1 MAESSGEK
9 TEEPTHKRLT
19 DARKKGQVAMSRDM
33 TAAAVFIALFMV
45 LSLSAESWV
54 GGLLAHMKTA
64 LEMATSEPTVV
75 PQLKRGL
82 AAMKDALMAPLIS
95 AVVAAIGLGFLQT
108 GGLFAFEAL
117 KPDPQKLMPDLKRVV
132 STQSLVE
139 MVKGFVKITLA
150 GAVAYAAM
158 EPLMRSLTQ
167 LSGASPRELLVLLG
181 HASGRLGQWMVLVVV
196 AVGFGDFL
204 WQRHKYMKDMRM
216 SREEVKREY
225 KEQEGDPH
233 HKQERMRL
241 HKELLQQRMLNQ
253 VRKADF
259 VVVNPDH
266 IAVAIRYDKD
276 SQEAPVVV
284 AKGERILAQKIKEIA
299 RESGVPIFRDVSL
312 ARALRDV
319 EEGDEIPEALYEA
332 VAEILRVVYSG
343 SSPSS
348 AAAPPVARSEEAAE
362 PEKPPPAG
370 PMGWH
375 RA

>member
-33 TAAAVFIALFMV
+33 TAAGVFVALFMA
-45 LSLSAESWV
+45 LSLTAGSWV

-82 AAMKDALMAPLIS
+82 AAMQGALLAPLI
-95 AVVAAIGLGFLQT
+95 AAMAAAIALGFLQS
-108 GGLFAFEAL
+108 GGLFSVEAL
-117 KPDPQKLMPDLKRVV
+117 KFDPQKLMPDFKKVV
-132 STQSLVE
+132 SMQSLVE

-167 LSGASPRELLVLLG
+167 LSGASPRELLVVIG

-196 AVGFGDFL
+196 AIGFGDFL
-204 WQRHKYMKDMRM
+204 WQRHRYMKDMKM
-216 SREEVKREY
+216 TREEVKREY

-241 HKELLQQRMLNQ
+241 HKELLQQRMLNA

-266 IAVAIRYDKD
+266 IAVAIRYEKD
-276 SQEAPVVV
+276 SQEAPLVV

-343 SSPSS
+343 SSPASSPPAASS
-348 AAAPPVARSEEAAE
+348 AAAE
-362 PEKPPPAG
+362 PERPPPPG
-370 PMGWH
+370 PIGWH

>member
-19 DARKKGQVAMSRDM
+19 EARKKGQVAMSRDM
-33 TAAAVFIALFMV
+33 TGGMVFITIFMV
-45 LSLSAESWV
+45 LSLSAGGWL
-54 GGLLAHMKTA
+54 GGLLAHMKTG
-64 LEMATSEPTVV
+64 LEMAASELTVV

-82 AAMKDALMAPLIS
+82 QALQDALLVPLVAAMA
-95 AVVAAIGLGFLQT
+95 AAIGIGFMQS
-108 GGLFAFEAL
+108 GGVFALEAL
-117 KPDPQKLMPDLKRVV
+117 KPDPQKLMPDLKKVV
-132 STQSLVE
+132 SINSLVE

-150 GAVAYAAM
+150 AAVAYAAI

-167 LSGASPRELLVLLG
+167 LSGASARELLVVLG
-181 HASGRLGQWMVLVVV
+181 HASERLGKWMVLVV
-196 AVGFGDFL
+196 ASIGFGDFL
-204 WQRHKYMKDMRM
+204 WQKHRHMKELRM
-216 SREEVKREY
+216 TREEVKREH

-233 HKQERMRL
+233 HKHERMRL
-241 HKELLQQRMLNQ
+241 HKELLQQRMVNA

-266 IAVAIRYDKD
+266 IAVAIRYERD
-276 SQEAPVVV
+276 SQEAPIVV
-284 AKGERILAQKIKEIA
+284 AKGERILAEKIKEVA

-332 VAEILRVVYSG
+332 VAEILRVVYGQSA
-343 SSPSS
+343 PPAQPVA
-348 AAAPPVARSEEAAE
+348 AAAPPASQ
-362 PEKPPPAG
+362 PEPPPPPSGPIAG
-370 PMGWH
+370 WR